1 MLFKEAKNA
10 QIEWKAVSSAIITA
24 TLRMTRKKGNINAV
38 HCYRPTHDKDES
50 VKEEFYRKPQ
60 SQVDDRCWIRHI
72 VTIVEK

>member
-1 MLFKEAKNA
+1 MLFKEAENA
-10 QIEWKAVSSAIITA
+10 QIEWKAVSLAIITA
-24 TLRMTRKKGNINAV
+24 TLKITRKKGNINAIQ
-38 HCYRPTHDKDES
+38 CYTPMRDKDES